1 MALYDDQGI
10 KSSKK
15 ERKRAWLLSQKLH
28 ELDESDQEPLLL
40 YSHGKVFQFLYSNYA
55 YLLLPIFTLLPLSYS
70 FYDNT
75 YFLM

>member
-40 YSHGKVFQFLYSNYA
+40 YSHGKVFQFIFKLC
-55 YLLLPIFTLLPLSYS
+55 LLTTPNIYIIAS
-70 FYDNT
+70 
-75 YFLM
+75 

>member
-40 YSHGKVFQFLYSNYA
+40 YSHGKVFQFLYSN
-55 YLLLPIFTLLPLSYS
+55 
-70 FYDNT
+70 
-75 YFLM
+75 

>member
-28 ELDESDQEPLLL
+28 ELEESDQEPFLL
-40 YSHGKVFQFLYSNYA
+40 YSYGKVYSNYA
-55 YLLLPIFTLLPLSYS
+55 Y
-70 FYDNT
+70 
-75 YFLM
+75 

>member
-28 ELDESDQEPLLL
+28 ELEESDQEPFLL
-40 YSHGKVFQFLYSNYA
+40 YSYGKVFQRMHSIFKLC
-55 YLLLPIFTLLPLSYS
+55 LLIPIFTLIPLSHS
-70 FYDNT
+70 FYGNT
-75 YFLM
+75 F